1 MSDQT
6 GPLEY
11 DVTIVGGGVAGC
23 YVAYRLLHG
32 EIDPSS
38 ALGQLKQ
45 NNGGKLSVGLFE
57 YSGRVGG
64 RLLSAQLPDA
74 PKTGDEN
81 VDYLQY
87 TEFGGFR
94 FQPQMHIVRDLA
106 TLLELTHQPFP
117 VDEPQNN
124 PVLLRGKRYL
134 KGELS
139 GKNATATESY
149 NLLPLEL
156 AIVQGEY
163 ADYGTPDLDT
173 YVANQAFAGVLP
185 NEAVTLPAGAPA
197 DLANNGWF
205 CLQQRYAD
213 AFRKEEWPTVSKL
226 QKQYEEVK
234 QKAVF
239 AGRRFIDWPWWGLRS
254 YLLSGEA
261 IAFEEDSGGY
271 NSLYSS
277 GNGPQGIIEN
287 YYFSNQVTD
296 NDYTNVGNP
305 LHASVCFPYEK
316 YADAG
321 HPCTNTVWKH
331 VSEGY
336 AAIPN
341 QLYEGFLANGG
352 NIPREASEHTDH
364 LNRQLLSFTKLD
376 GGYEL
381 TFFKR
386 ESNQAVT
393 TAQAWEKLQLDPT
406 AGEVV
411 RTKYLILAMPK
422 HSLDLLAQDSFFF
435 RNRTVQQLLNT
446 VIRIPAQRLFMAYPS
461 PWWENAQEVGP
472 DGKPVPAPTCGRS
485 TTNLPVRQ
493 FYYWLSSK
501 ENGPSIV
508 LASYTNGRA
517 EEYWRGLQ
525 TVTDRTF
532 DDLPGS
538 RLPSDLAQPYTP
550 DKLAAASV
558 RGRGPRAATE
568 AMAELAH
575 KQLMAVVGVTDAPEP
590 IYAHY
595 QDWSVDPWGAGWHAW
610 MAGSNSDEIIPRV
623 MQALPDENVFICG
636 EAWSNV
642 QGWVQG
648 ALNTSETLLQTKLGL
663 AWPTWLQR
671 GGTWLG
677 PGSNS

>member
-1 MSDQT
+1 M
-6 GPLEY
+6 
-11 DVTIVGGGVAGC
+11 
-23 YVAYRLLHG
+23 LHG
-32 EIDPSS
+32 EIDPNSP
-38 ALGQLKQ
+38 LGQLKQ

-74 PKTGDEN
+74 PEVGDEN
-81 VDYLQY
+81 ADYLQY

-94 FQPQMHIVRDLA
+94 FQPQMHIVRDLVN
-106 TLLELTHQPFP
+106 LLTLTHQPFP
-117 VDEPQNN
+117 VDEPLNN

-139 GKNATATESY
+139 GKPAKATESY
-149 NLLPLEL
+149 NLRPIEL
-156 AIVQGEY
+156 AIVRGEY
-163 ADYGTPDLDT
+163 KEYGTPDLDT

-185 NEAVTLPAGAPA
+185 NTSVMLPAGAPA
-197 DLANNGWF
+197 DLANNGWYH
-205 CLQQRYAD
+205 LQQKYAK
-213 AFRKEEWPTVSKL
+213 AFSNEEWAKVFKL
-226 QKQYEEVK
+226 QKRYEEVK
-234 QKAVF
+234 QKAVY

-254 YLLSGEA
+254 YLLSDEA
-261 IAFEEDSGGY
+261 IAFEQDSGGY
-271 NSLYSS
+271 NVLYSS

-287 YYFSNQVTD
+287 YYFSSQVTD
-296 NDYTNVGNP
+296 NDYVPVNVKDGNR
-305 LHASVCFPYEK
+305 
-316 YADAG
+316 

-336 AAIPN
+336 AAVPN

-352 NIPREASEHTDH
+352 NLPAGATEHSDQ
-364 LNRQLLSFTKLD
+364 LNRQLLSFTKVD

-381 TFFKR
+381 VFFKR

-393 TAQAWEKLQLDPT
+393 TAQALQQLQRDPT

-422 HSLDLLAQDSFFF
+422 HSLDLLVQDSFFF

-461 PWWENAQEVGP
+461 PWWKQAKLVGA
-472 DGKPVPAPTCGRS
+472 DNKSVPAPTCGRS

-501 ENGPSIV
+501 QDGPSIV
-508 LASYTNGRA
+508 LASYTNGQA

-525 TVTDRTF
+525 TVTNQTF

-538 RLPSDLAQPYTP
+538 RPPEDLAPPYTA
-550 DKLAAASV
+550 DKLAGAAAQ
-558 RGRGPRAATE
+558 GRGPRAATT

-575 KQLMAVVGVTDAPEP
+575 HQLMAVVGVTDAPEP

-595 QDWSVDPWGAGWHAW
+595 QDWSVDPWGAGWHTW
-610 MAGSNSDEIIPRV
+610 MAGSNSDKIIPRV
-623 MQALPDENVFICG
+623 MQLLPDENVFICG

-663 AWPTWLQR
+663 AWPSWLQK

-677 PGSNS
+677 PGSDT